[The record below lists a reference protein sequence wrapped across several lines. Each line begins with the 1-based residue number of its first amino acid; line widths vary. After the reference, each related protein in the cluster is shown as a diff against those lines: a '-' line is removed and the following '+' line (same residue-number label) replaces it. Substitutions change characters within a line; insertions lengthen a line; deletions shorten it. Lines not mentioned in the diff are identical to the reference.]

1 VSLSTLQS
9 KAAKRRDDAQKGA
22 RVAKKANSTQNAVSA
37 VNGFT
42 GMTDKTA
49 QHNQFD
55 DQMELDLI
63 QVDTL
68 QPRRKR
74 VSPLYESHA
83 VLSIYFLW
91 R

>member
-1 VSLSTLQS
+1 
-9 KAAKRRDDAQKGA
+9 
-22 RVAKKANSTQNAVSA
+22 
-37 VNGFT
+37 
-42 GMTDKTA
+42 MTDKTA

-74 VSPLYESHA
+74 VSRLYESHA
-83 VLSIYFLW
+83 VPRILLHFA
-91 R
+91 